1 MLNSTAYERKKKT
14 KELRN
19 LIKENKVKGEQR
31 FYIKLPLP
39 VEHKNHL
46 NGEVRAILLHI
57 YDSIMVN

>member
-1 MLNSTAYERKKKT
+1 M
-14 KELRN
+14 KEKRRQKNYLKSN
-19 LIKENKVKGEQR
+19 LIKENNVKGEQR

-46 NGEVRAILLHI
+46 NGDVCAILLHI